1 MKKIYEFPKVVK
13 DSADK
18 KLPHLIANYAYDLA
32 GLFHTYYAKE
42 KILTNDEK
50 YSSERLTL
58 INAVKITISNAL
70 NLIGVSSPTRM

>member
-1 MKKIYEFPKVVK
+1 M
-13 DSADK
+13 
-18 KLPHLIANYAYDLA
+18 YDLA
-32 GLFHTYYAKE
+32 GLFHTNYAKE

-58 INAVKITISNAL
+58 INAVKTTISNAL